1 MKKKILSVLKV
12 LLFISL
18 GIAVIAWFWHNMA
31 DSDKQRFWTSIE
43 QANYFWLAFSIVLGA
58 FSHFSRALRW
68 RLIIYPFGYTPRV
81 PNLFFAVM
89 NMYFANMAVPRL
101 GEITR
106 CAILQQYE
114 KIPFEKT
121 FGTVVAERVMDLLML
136 LLFFG
141 LTFLLMADYMY
152 PILQNFQHLR
162 SAEGLDDP
170 KQDPSFLK
178 KNLKWMILG
187 AGAVGF
193 GLLFLLRRH
202 PFFGKFFLK
211 IQGLLRGFWQG
222 LKSIVQVK
230 NPLEFS
236 FHTLFIWAMYF
247 FMTYVCFYSLPET
260 SNLPWLAGLSV
271 LVFGSLAI
279 TVVPG
284 GIGVFPVIVAAVLNI
299 PVFGNIDPGTG
310 LALGW
315 IIWASQTL
323 LILLLGII
331 SFVLLPVYNRK

>member
-1 MKKKILSVLKV
+1 MKKKILSVFKV

-18 GIAVIAWFWHNMA
+18 GIAVIAWFWHNLA
-31 DSDKQRFWTSIE
+31 DSDKQKFWTSIE

-121 FGTVVAERVMDLLML
+121 FGTVVAERVIDLLML

-141 LTFLLMADYMY
+141 LTFLLIADYMD

-162 SAEGLDDP
+162 SAEGLDVP
-170 KQDPSFLK
+170 KQNPSFLK
-178 KNLKWMILG
+178 KNLKWIILG
-187 AGAVGF
+187 AGAMGF
-193 GLLFLLRRH
+193 GLLFLLRNH

-211 IQGLLRGFWQG
+211 IQRLLRGFWQG

-247 FMTYVCFYSLPET
+247 LMTYVCFYSLPET

>member
-1 MKKKILSVLKV
+1 MNKKILSVLKV

-18 GIAVIAWFWHNMA
+18 GIAVIGWFWHNLTE
-31 DSDKQRFWTSIE
+31 SDKQKFWNSIE
-43 QANYFWLAFSIVLGA
+43 QANYFWLGFSIILGA
-58 FSHFSRALRW
+58 MSHLSRALRW
-68 RLIIYPFGYTPRV
+68 RLIIHPFGYSPRV

-136 LLFFG
+136 LLFFL
-141 LTFLLMADYMY
+141 LTFLLMADYIE
-152 PILQNFQHLR
+152 PILQNFHYLQ
-162 SAEGLDDP
+162 SSEGLETP
-170 KQDPSFLK
+170 KQKPSFFK
-178 KNLKWMILG
+178 KNLKWLILCLG
-187 AGAVGF
+187 ATVF
-193 GLLFLLRRH
+193 GILFLLRNH
-202 PFFGKFFLK
+202 PILGKFFFKLQNL
-211 IQGLLRGFWQG
+211 IRGFWDG
-222 LKSIVQVK
+222 LKSVIQVK
-230 NPLEFS
+230 NPIEFS
-236 FHTLFIWAMYF
+236 LHTLFIWLMYY

-260 SNLPWLAGLSV
+260 SSLPWLAGLSV

-279 TVVPG
+279 TIVPG

-299 PVFGNIDPGTG
+299 PIFGNIDPGIG

-323 LILLLGII
+323 LILILGII

>member
-1 MKKKILSVLKV
+1 MKKKVISVLKI

-18 GIAVIAWFWHNMA
+18 GLAVIVWFWHNMA
-31 DSDKQRFWTSIE
+31 ENDKQKFWTSIE
-43 QANYFWLAFSIVLGA
+43 QANYFWLVFSILLGA
-58 FSHFSRALRW
+58 LSHFSRALRW

-141 LTFLLMADYMY
+141 FTFLLMADYID
-152 PILQNFQHLR
+152 PILQNFHNLR
-162 SAEGLDDP
+162 SAEGLDVS
-170 KQDPSFLK
+170 KQEPSFLT
-178 KNLKWMILG
+178 KNLKWIILG
-187 AGAVGF
+187 LGAAIF
-193 GLLFLLRRH
+193 GLLFLLRNH
-202 PFFGKFFLK
+202 PYFGKFFLK
-211 IQGLLRGFWQG
+211 IQGLLRGFWEG
-222 LKSIVQVK
+222 LKSIIRVK
-230 NPLEFS
+230 NPIEFS

-247 FMTYVCFYSLPET
+247 FMTYVCFYSLPAT
-260 SNLPWLAGLSV
+260 SNLSWLAGLTV

-279 TVVPG
+279 TIVPG

-323 LILLLGII
+323 LILILGII
-331 SFVLLPVYNRK
+331 SFVLLPVYNRS